1 MDMRSPLILA
11 VLLALI
17 RDGKG
22 QTPTVSLRPKFTQ
35 VYVGDDVTLICNRE
49 GGSKPTIWY
58 RDGKVQE
65 SYQDYTMLL
74 TAVTLE
80 NNGSYTCE
88 QDRQK
93 SDPFTLTVLELE
105 PHAQLSPSVKG
116 SVMTKGDGRNLVL
129 QTDDDLKDW
138 SCFVLRG
145 VKTFG
150 LGVNVDEK
158 MKRAVIF
165 AEFKEAERATF
176 WCRNRKTQHRS
187 NAVTLKMTELMVM
200 LVPPAVPVLQ
210 GDPVALRCVV
220 WGGPK
225 LEKVVFY
232 KNQTEIFSSSKGTY
246 DIKNATH
253 DDNGKYSCHATYRYT
268 HISAGA
274 ARKEGDSDAQELKVI
289 GGPATAVIS
298 GSAESLKC
306 SCPRCPKICTSCHWY
321 HTLSNDQQS
330 HTRLSENDTSI
341 TVKKEGLYSCRMY
354 CEEGLSRLSVGYSY
368 EAPPQTVNVMPIMI
382 AVILIV
388 LGLLIVLLIALKR
401 RSGGSDVQ
409 ASKRDKDKTTGGE
422 YEQIQLKDKDQAVYH
437 TLGESTG
444 KEQVKDEAEGGYEAL
459 QKKQEEGVYHTL
471 GQGEGQGEGQGG
483 YEALKNVKAEVY
495 QTLSTDDTKKPEKEA
510 EEGYEQPSQ
519 KNKDY
524 ETVTVEENPY
534 EEVKKQM
541 DKEKNEETQ

>member
-1 MDMRSPLILA
+1 MDMRYPLILA

-22 QTPTVSLRPKFTQ
+22 QTPTVLLRPNFPQ

-49 GGSKPTIWY
+49 GGSKPTTWY
-58 RDGKVQE
+58 HNEKPQQ

-74 TAVTLE
+74 TAVTPE

-88 QDRQK
+88 QGGLT
-93 SDPFTLTVLELE
+93 SVPFTLIVLELE
-105 PHAQLSPSVKG
+105 PHAQLSPSVG
-116 SVMTKGDGRNLVL
+116 GAVMTKGDGRNLVL

-138 SCFVLRG
+138 ACYVLRG
-145 VKTFG
+145 VSTFVLG
-150 LGVNVDEK
+150 LDINKE

-165 AEFKEAERATF
+165 AELKEAERATF
-176 WCRNRKTQHRS
+176 WCKKKKALLRS
-187 NAVTLKMTELMVM
+187 NAVTLKMTELLVM
-200 LVPPAVPVLQ
+200 LVPPAAPVLQ
-210 GDPVALRCVV
+210 GEPVALRCVV

-225 LEKVVFY
+225 LENVVFY
-232 KNQTEIFSSSKGTY
+232 KNQKEIISSSKGTY
-246 DIKNATH
+246 DINNATQ
-253 DDNGKYSCHATYRYT
+253 DDNGKYSCHATYSYS
-268 HISAGA
+268 HISTGA
-274 ARKEGDSDAQELKVI
+274 ARKEGDSDLQELKVI
-289 GGPATAVIS
+289 GGPAAAVIS
-298 GSAESLKC
+298 GSAKSLQC
-306 SCPRCPKICTSCHWY
+306 SCPRCPKNCTSYHWY
-321 HTLSNDQQS
+321 HKLSNDQQS
-330 HTRLSENDTSI
+330 HTRLSENGMSVTPEE
-341 TVKKEGLYSCRMY
+341 EGEYSCRFD
-354 CEEGLSRLSVGYSY
+354 CGNGFSRFSDSYSY
-368 EAPPQTVNVMPIMI
+368 KAPPQTVNVMPIMI

-495 QTLSTDDTKKPEKEA
+495 QTLSTDDTKKTEKEA